1 MIYGITKQI
10 LDALS
15 PFLSEEDVEITAEKH
30 ILDDGSAP
38 EYGDKV
44 ILDKENNVWFEV
56 FENEIVLF
64 YFTDHEHFD
73 DYMERPRDGE
83 PDYVERATDFLQRLF
98 TLELRKTETVAGN
111 DMLKVE
117 YAFVSPD
124 GSAEFLGG
132 TWKQIADAEPRNEVC
147 VSTWK
152 FDKAQKKFSQKT
164 E

>member
-83 PDYVERATDFLQRLF
+83 GLSNPRRWRFDSVRDGRTASCAIAGSGRPEEHPGVSLSVAPRNRL
-98 TLELRKTETVAGN
+98 LRV
-111 DMLKVE
+111 LCRR
-117 YAFVSPD
+117 
-124 GSAEFLGG
+124 
-132 TWKQIADAEPRNEVC
+132 DAERRDGCHLRGRRCGDFAPHVREG
-147 VSTWK
+147 
-152 FDKAQKKFSQKT
+152 
-164 E
+164 

>member
-73 DYMERPRDGE
+73 DYM
-83 PDYVERATDFLQRLF
+83 
-98 TLELRKTETVAGN
+98 
-111 DMLKVE
+111 
-117 YAFVSPD
+117 
-124 GSAEFLGG
+124 
-132 TWKQIADAEPRNEVC
+132 
-147 VSTWK
+147 
-152 FDKAQKKFSQKT
+152 
-164 E
+164 